1 MKKEMKLSCVLIL
14 LSLSLTAC
22 RQNPMQPSQL
32 IAQVTVLDVS
42 CIEAWIKISA
52 TSLPETVSLLRNDST
67 VLTIALAQLDT
78 IVVDRNLLPT
88 HTYTY
93 KTRVLVTGVTSEGV
107 KATTM
112 DTTSNNFTFEIDT
125 LSNLITNSSFL
136 DDVTIVNDTLA
147 YAVGDVAVADSTGN
161 PVLCDMAI
169 WNGIKWQVKQHYY
182 EENSIIAP
190 VRGIYVNNTN
200 NIWLSA
206 GSIFHWDGGSSLTP
220 LVFSRLTLSDPNAFI
235 EKLLEPS
242 SNLLYGVGD
251 VGTIVLFTGSSW
263 QQIQSGTSM
272 GLTDIYGANG
282 KVLVTGSNDEYA
294 QGIVLNLNGPT
305 CTTLVE
311 SDFIT
316 ADQLFKPKLY
326 GDITTVWIDEK
337 NTIYAGGS
345 LLFWN
350 KYNQWDYVRS
360 LPENYLGGNQNV
372 FYRGFIGKIR
382 GNASNDLWIGG
393 DRNTLR
399 HFNGATW
406 TQVGLPYDPNSAIAW
421 PGIAVKGNLCIAVG
435 ENGRSAI
442 AIVIKRR

>member
-1 MKKEMKLSCVLIL
+1 
-14 LSLSLTAC
+14 
-22 RQNPMQPSQL
+22 
-32 IAQVTVLDVS
+32 
-42 CIEAWIKISA
+42 
-52 TSLPETVSLLRNDST
+52 
-67 VLTIALAQLDT
+67 
-78 IVVDRNLLPT
+78 
-88 HTYTY
+88 
-93 KTRVLVTGVTSEGV
+93 
-107 KATTM
+107 
-112 DTTSNNFTFEIDT
+112 
-125 LSNLITNSSFL
+125 
-136 DDVTIVNDTLA
+136 
-147 YAVGDVAVADSTGN
+147 
-161 PVLCDMAI
+161 
-169 WNGIKWQVKQHYY
+169 
-182 EENSIIAP
+182 
-190 VRGIYVNNTN
+190 
-200 NIWLSA
+200 
-206 GSIFHWDGGSSLTP
+206 
-220 LVFSRLTLSDPNAFI
+220 
-235 EKLLEPS
+235 
-242 SNLLYGVGD
+242 VGD